1 MPAVLPTKH
10 KKSGKMKNLA
20 VMCVLALLSAGLFA
34 QEKVQ
39 LLESLENN
47 VQQDT
52 VRPGGDTLKVSKEDS
67 VVVKTGDKVV
77 IIYDDGTTEVLD
89 EKADKNRTGR
99 EEDLGY
105 TEHYV
110 FGEVYDGPDRTEVRI
125 GSKPFLQVID
135 DDDTVV
141 VRLGKK
147 GVKIIETPDGSLI
160 RVERDDAWK
169 KERERKKKRFNGNWR
184 GIEFGMNSYLNTDHK
199 FPPGFLSIYDGK
211 AWNVNLN
218 FFQYSFNFTRNGR
231 LGMVTGIGIR
241 LQNYRF
247 ANNNSIMKDSTGFIV
262 EKPYTQNLKKSKLIV
277 DYLTV
282 PAIIEFHTGRY
293 RNGFRIGLGVIG
305 SLKCR
310 SLTKVKWYEEGD
322 KKKEKNKG
330 DYNISPLDY
339 ALTARLGV
347 GAVEVYAN
355 YSMIP
360 LFKKGQGPEVYP
372 LSVGLGI
379 KF

>member
-1 MPAVLPTKH
+1 MKKLVVILVL
-10 KKSGKMKNLA
+10 
-20 VMCVLALLSAGLFA
+20 VLMSAGMYA
-34 QEKVQ
+34 QEKQKV
-39 LLESLENN
+39 LETLESNTP
-47 VQQDT
+47 Q
-52 VRPGGDTLKVSKEDS
+52 DTLKAVDTVAVPREDS

-77 IIYDDGTTEVLD
+77 IIYDDGTTEVLN
-89 EKADKNRTGR
+89 EKEDKNKTSRSP
-99 EEDLGY
+99 EEGLDY

-135 DDDTVV
+135 NDDTVV

-147 GVKIIETPDGSLI
+147 GVKIIETPDGSII
-160 RVERDDAWK
+160 RVERDEAWK
-169 KERERKKKRFNGNWR
+169 KERERRKKRFNGNWR

-231 LGMVTGIGIR
+231 LGLVTGIGIR

-347 GAVEVYAN
+347 DNFEVYAN
-355 YSMIP
+355 YSMVP